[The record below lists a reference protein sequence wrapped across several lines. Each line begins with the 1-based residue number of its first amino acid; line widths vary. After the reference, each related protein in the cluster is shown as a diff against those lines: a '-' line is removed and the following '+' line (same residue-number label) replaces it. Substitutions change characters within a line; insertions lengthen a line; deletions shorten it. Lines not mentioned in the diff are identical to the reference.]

1 MKDYSEFIKG
11 KNEIKGAG
19 FVKEYFIE
27 DGKIFVYTPDTV
39 GTRPNIYEATP
50 EEVKYYEDRL
60 DKQYDLVYE
69 NQDKIVKSKKGKARK
84 FIYTTS
90 ILIFSFATILLL
102 GDKSIE
108 MLNILSKLG
117 FIAGAS
123 TIATGELGLAMYKEL
138 FTAKMNTYKE
148 YRVKRQ
154 KIEELAKED
163 QNITKY
169 LKESTLEKIRE
180 NETLQQN
187 GLIENVYNIDLMDK
201 ISLKELREL
210 LLRYRTS
217 EALYKEQIFCMPNQS
232 YISQEKAKTKA
243 LNKEKH

>member
-11 KNEIKGAG
+11 KTEIKGAG
-19 FVKEYFIE
+19 FVEEYFVE
-27 DGKIFVYTPDTV
+27 DGKIFVLTPDTKV
-39 GTRPNIYEATP
+39 TRPYIYEATP
-50 EEVKYYEDRL
+50 EEVKYYEERL
-60 DKQYDLVYE
+60 ENQYNLVYE

-84 FIYTTS
+84 FIYATS
-90 ILIFSFATILLL
+90 ILLFSFATILLL

-123 TIATGELGLAMYKEL
+123 TIATGEIGLAIYKEI
-138 FTAKMNTYKE
+138 FTAKMNTYKQ
-148 YRVKRQ
+148 YMVKRK

-169 LKESTLEKIRE
+169 LKESTLEKIKE
-180 NETLQQN
+180 NTELQQE
-187 GLIENVYNIDLMDK
+187 GLIEDVFNIDLMDK

-217 EALYKEQIFCMPNQS
+217 EALYKEQVFCIPNQS
-232 YISQEKAKTKA
+232 YVSQEKVKAKTLKP
-243 LNKEKH
+243 EK